1 MSLTTGSQSDSK
13 RDKRAGE
20 TDRGQWA
27 GAGRGRKNIRERHSM
42 QPLAGEAE
50 QQLLLADRKMNRISV
65 KNYLG
70 NSTKTLN
77 TPLKSD

>member
-13 RDKRAGE
+13 RDKRAGV
-20 TDRGQWA
+20 TDSK
-27 GAGRGRKNIRERHSM
+27 GRGRGGGGNAKGNGRATQH
-42 QPLAGEAE
+42 AATE

-77 TPLKSD
+77 TPLKGD

>member
-13 RDKRAGE
+13 RDKRAGV
-20 TDRGQWA
+20 TDSKGEEEA
-27 GAGRGRKNIRERHSM
+27 VAVAVEKGRGKATQH
-42 QPLAGEAE
+42 AATE

-77 TPLKSD
+77 TPLKGD

>member
-13 RDKRAGE
+13 RDKRAGV
-20 TDRGQWA
+20 TDSKG
-27 GAGRGRKNIRERHSM
+27 RERVRGGGRNAKGNERATQH
-42 QPLAGEAE
+42 AATE

-77 TPLKSD
+77 TPLKGD